1 MKAVQWVE
9 NFAHGQGELEVTIQ
23 SGNVAPG
30 QALCEEWPGRRG
42 SSSFFCAP

>member
-1 MKAVQWVE
+1 MGGENVKAVQWVE

-30 QALCEEWPGRRG
+30 QALCEEWPG
-42 SSSFFCAP
+42 